1 MRNFDDTTLWR
12 VSTFER
18 VQQETGTSG
27 FARLD
32 GPTLLP
38 TTLLAELEKL
48 ERNPL
53 GIDVLEMLGACMR
66 HREAALLCLQH
77 DELVWPITVF
87 PMHGVYH
94 SPKDM
99 NTASISGLAA
109 LKVLTAEPPGVQPPG
124 HWERERVSQS
134 DQYRPLVPL
143 LWFLAL
149 NGPRVTLLNEING
162 PAAYRALAG
171 RGNHH
176 PTLSGT
182 MGSAL
187 ERLHHASVSLK
198 QITAWPGMTQE
209 RASRLLNGLYLI
221 SDLMITRAHHAAR
234 DEPGQRSKFLDFAG
248 SLFGRRRE

>member
-18 VQQETGTSG
+18 VQQETGSSG

-38 TTLLAELEKL
+38 TSMLAELERL
-48 ERNPL
+48 ERNPQ

-99 NTASISGLAA
+99 STASVSGLAT
-109 LKVLTAEPPGVQPPG
+109 LRVLTAEPPGVQPPG
-124 HWERERVSQS
+124 HWEAERVGQAE
-134 DQYRPLVPL
+134 QYRSLAPF

-149 NGPRVTLLNEING
+149 HGPRTTLLNEING
-162 PAAYRALAG
+162 PAAYRALTG
-171 RGNHH
+171 RGSRQHS
-176 PTLSGT
+176 LSGA

-187 ERLHHASVSLK
+187 ERLQHASVSLK

-209 RASRLLNGLYLI
+209 RACRLLNGLYLV

-234 DEPGQRSKFLDFAG
+234 DEPGQRNKFLDFAS
-248 SLFGRRRE
+248 SLFGRRS